1 VRLALDTNVLAY
13 AEGVNGGERRQLV
26 LELLSRIEP
35 ELVVLPVQVLGELF
49 NVLVRKAG
57 RSRAEA
63 RSAIM
68 SWRDAFAVADT
79 TPEVLSAATD
89 LATAHAVGIW
99 DAVIV
104 AVASRAGCRLLL
116 TEDLHAGFV
125 WGGVEIVSPFSD
137 ELHPSLAA
145 LFKRG

>member
-1 VRLALDTNVLAY
+1 MRLALDTNVLAY
-13 AEGVNGGERRQLV
+13 AEGVNGSERRLLV
-26 LELLSRIEP
+26 MELLSRIEP
-35 ELVVLPVQVLGELF
+35 EFVVLPVQVLGELF

-57 RSRAEA
+57 RSRADA

-79 TPEVLSAATD
+79 TPEVLSAASD
-89 LATAHAVGIW
+89 LATAHGLGIW

-125 WGGVEIVSPFSD
+125 WGGVEIVDPFS
-137 ELHPSLAA
+137 EKPHPSLEP
-145 LFKRG
+145 LLKRG

>member
-1 VRLALDTNVLAY
+1 MRIALDTNVLAY
-13 AEGVNGGERRQLV
+13 AEGVNGGERRRLV
-26 LELLSRIEP
+26 LELLGRIEP
-35 ELVVLPVQVLGELF
+35 HFVVLPVQVLGELF

-63 RSAIM
+63 RNAII

-79 TPEVLSAATD
+79 TPEVLTAATD
-89 LATAHAVGIW
+89 LAAAHALGIW

-125 WGGVEIVSPFSD
+125 WGGVEIADPFAD
-137 ELHPSLAA
+137 APHPSLEA
-145 LFKRG
+145 LFKHR